1 MKWIFSMILGGSLC
15 IARGGEAG
23 CPLRDLTGG
32 LTPLSGQV
40 AGSALSLG
48 MAQTFALKV
57 NGCALTKAVKDQSP
71 YQEAGFSVVRNP
83 YSSHVNQVEC
93 SRWRTPHSRPVGR
106 MTCDGKLHSWP
117 WMKGLRRQ
125 TLGNGEE
132 KDDMYWRCQCTDYYY
147 QLIPLLPVCIIITCP
162 VLERRKSRHKEIK

>member
-1 MKWIFSMILGGSLC
+1 MILGGSLC

-57 NGCALTKAVKDQSP
+57 NGCALTKAVKDQTP
-71 YQEAGFSVVRNP
+71 YIPGGWFFCCEK
-83 YSSHVNQVEC
+83 
-93 SRWRTPHSRPVGR
+93 PVFLPREPGR
-106 MTCDGKLHSWP
+106 MQPLAHPALSPCGQND
-117 WMKGLRRQ
+117 LRWQ
-125 TLGNGEE
+125 TALMTLNEGPEEADAWEWRGE
-132 KDDMYWRCQCTDYYY
+132 R
-147 QLIPLLPVCIIITCP
+147 
-162 VLERRKSRHKEIK
+162 